1 MRGIFKE
8 NIMNPLLSNA
18 ELPKFDEIRAE
29 HVGEAVEKM
38 VSEVE
43 RGLARI
49 EMDTRTPSWI
59 TVIEE
64 LNTLEDWF
72 TKVWSPVSH
81 LNAVRNEPALRDAYQ
96 AAEPKMVALG
106 LRIGQSA
113 ALYAKLISIQN
124 SPEWAA
130 FEPGQKRSVEKRIL
144 SAKLSGIELDGENK
158 ERFNKIEEELS
169 LLANKFMNNVLDATK
184 EFKLP
189 LTDKGDVDGLTDSG
203 REMLAYSYAR
213 QNTAAKADPE
223 SGPWLLTLD
232 APVYMAFMQFAKS
245 RALREKLYRAFV
257 TRASAGDKDNTPLME
272 KILKLR
278 QEEAGLLGYANYS
291 EVSLASKMAGGAGEI
306 NQLLEQLRQAALA
319 PAKEEL
325 REITALAN
333 ASGHA
338 DELNHWDIGYW
349 AKRMEEQKFGYTDD
363 ELRPYFSQEK
373 VLNGMFAL
381 VNKIFGITV
390 AAADGE
396 ARVWNKDV
404 RFFKIS
410 DEAGKHI
417 ASFYLDAYSRP
428 ENKRGG
434 AWMNTVQGRRVS
446 GADVRLPVAT
456 LTCNFTPPVGDK
468 PSLMTFGEV
477 TTMFHEFGHGLQHML
492 TRIGHADVAGISG
505 VEWDAVEL
513 PSQFMENWCY
523 HKETLLGMAKHY
535 QTGETLPVE
544 TFEKVK
550 AARSYR
556 AGMIMLRQLSLGLT
570 DIALH
575 SVKDPD
581 IKAIEKEVAAKTAV
595 IPPLPEDR
603 FLCAFTHIFAGG
615 YAAGYYSYKWAEVL
629 SADAFEAFEEAG
641 LDDPEALAQTGA
653 RFRETV
659 LGLGGSAHPAEVF
672 KAFRGRSPSHKAL
685 LRHNGLLA

>member
-1 MRGIFKE
+1 
-8 NIMNPLLSNA
+8 MNPLLSNS
-18 ELPKFDEIRAE
+18 ELPKYDEIRAE
-29 HVGEAVEKM
+29 HVGEAVERM
-38 VSEVE
+38 VGEVE
-43 RGLARI
+43 KGLGRI
-49 EMDTRTPSWI
+49 EGDTRTPSWV

-96 AAEPKMVALG
+96 AAQPKIVALG
-106 LRIGQSA
+106 LKLGQSA
-113 ALYAKLISIQN
+113 ALYAKLLSIQN
-124 SPEWAA
+124 SPEWKN
-130 FEPGQKRSVEKRIL
+130 FDNGQKRSVEKRIL
-144 SAKLSGIELDGENK
+144 SAKLSGIALDGEKK
-158 ERFNKIEEELS
+158 ERFNKISEELS
-169 LLANKFMNNVLDATK
+169 QLSTKFTNNVLDATK

-189 LTDKGDVDGLTDSG
+189 LTDIKDVEGLTDSA
-203 REMLAYSYAR
+203 REMLAHSYAR
-213 QNTAAKADPE
+213 QNPAAKADPAN
-223 SGPWLLTLD
+223 GPWLLTLD

-245 RALREKLYRAFV
+245 VALREKLYRAFV
-257 TRASAGDKDNTPLME
+257 TRASSGEKDNTPLMAR
-272 KILKLR
+272 ILKLR
-278 QEEAGLLGYANYS
+278 QEEAGLLGYANYA
-291 EVSLASKMAGGAGEI
+291 EVSLASKMAGGAGEV
-306 NQLLEQLRQAALA
+306 NQLLEQLRLAALE
-319 PAKEEL
+319 PAKEEFK
-325 REITALAN
+325 EITALAN
-333 ASGHA
+333 SLGHA
-338 DELNHWDIGYW
+338 GALHHWDIGYW
-349 AKRMEEQKFGYTDD
+349 AKRMEEKKFGYTDD

-373 VLNGMFAL
+373 VLNGMFSL
-381 VNKIFGITV
+381 VSKIFGVTV

-396 ARVWNKDV
+396 ARVWNPDV
-404 RFFKIS
+404 RFFKVFDNS
-410 DEAGKHI
+410 KKHI
-417 ASFYLDAYSRP
+417 ASFFLDAYSRP

-434 AWMNTVQGRRVS
+434 AWMDDVAGRRVTAA
-446 GADVRLPVAT
+446 GIRLPVAT
-456 LTCNFTPPVGDK
+456 LTCNFTPPVGEK

-535 QTGETLPVE
+535 QSGETLPAE
-544 TFEKVK
+544 TFEKIK
-550 AARSYR
+550 ASRSYR

-575 SVKDPD
+575 TIKNPD
-581 IKAIEKEVAAKTAV
+581 IKAIEKDVAAKTAV
-595 IPPLPEDR
+595 IPPLEGDR

-659 LGLGGSAHPAEVF
+659 LGLGGSVHPAEVF
-672 KAFRGRSPSHKAL
+672 KAFRGRFPNPKAL
-685 LRHNGLLA
+685 LRHNGLLRS

>member
-1 MRGIFKE
+1 
-8 NIMNPLLSNA
+8 MNPLLSNS
-18 ELPKFDEIRAE
+18 ELPRYDEIKAE
-29 HVGEAVEKM
+29 HVEEAVTEMVTAVEK
-38 VSEVE
+38 
-43 RGLARI
+43 GLKKI
-49 EMDTRTPSWI
+49 EGDSRTPSWA
-59 TVIEE
+59 TVVEE

-96 AAEPKMVALG
+96 AAQPKIVALG
-106 LRIGQSA
+106 LKIGQSA

-124 SPEWAA
+124 SPEWEN
-130 FEPGQKRSVEKRIL
+130 FDNGQKRAVEQRIL
-144 SAKLSGIELDGENK
+144 SAKLSGIALEGEKK
-158 ERFNKIEEELS
+158 ERFNKISEELS
-169 LLANKFMNNVLDATK
+169 QLSNKFMNNVLDATK
-184 EFKLP
+184 AFKLT
-189 LTDKGDVDGLTDSG
+189 LTDKKDVDGLTDSAK
-203 REMLAYSYAR
+203 EMLAFSYAR
-213 QNTAAKADPE
+213 QNAGAKADPAN
-223 SGPWLLTLD
+223 GPWLLTLD
-232 APVYMAFMQFAKS
+232 APVYLAFMQFAKS
-245 RALREKLYRAFV
+245 GALREKLYRAFV
-257 TRASAGDKDNTPLME
+257 TRASSGEKDNTPLME

-278 QEEAGLLGYANYS
+278 QEEAGLLGYANYA
-291 EVSLASKMAGGAGEI
+291 EVSLASKMARSAGEV
-306 NQLLEQLRQAALA
+306 NQLLEELRQAALA

-325 REITALAN
+325 KEITALAN
-333 ASGHA
+333 ASGQA
-338 DELNHWDIGYW
+338 GALNHWDIGYW
-349 AKRMEEQKFGYTDD
+349 AKRLEEKKFGYTDD

-373 VLNGMFAL
+373 VLNGMFSL
-381 VNKIFGITV
+381 VNKIFGVTV

-404 RFFKIS
+404 RFFKIF
-410 DEAGKHI
+410 DEAKKHI
-417 ASFYLDAYSRP
+417 ASFFLDAYSRP

-434 AWMNTVQGRRVS
+434 AWMNTVEGRRVTAS
-446 GADVRLPVAT
+446 GVRLPVAT

-468 PSLMTFGEV
+468 PSLMTFDEV

-535 QTGETLPVE
+535 KTGETLPVE

-550 AARSYR
+550 AARAYR
-556 AGMIMLRQLSLGLT
+556 AGMIMLRQLGLGLT
-570 DIALH
+570 DLALH
-575 SVKDPD
+575 TVKDPD

-629 SADAFEAFEEAG
+629 SADAFAAFEEAG

-659 LGLGGSAHPAEVF
+659 LGLGGSVHPAEVF
-672 KAFRGRSPSHKAL
+672 KAFRGRSPDPKAL
-685 LRHNGLLA
+685 LRHNGLLPV